1 MTAFV
6 APVTVPIQPDYSL
19 HSPAKSQFS
28 VRGGES
34 RREFEL
40 KILLRRMELEFAER
54 ERENRQLEAQE
65 REYSAVMSLRSAN
78 EV

>member
-1 MTAFV
+1 
-6 APVTVPIQPDYSL
+6 
-19 HSPAKSQFS
+19 
-28 VRGGES
+28 
-34 RREFEL
+34 
-40 KILLRRMELEFAER
+40 MELEFAER